1 MGLIMK
7 HTNKNKVKWSGE
19 LKKFTKYNIDLPK
32 EYIEMICIALEQKAD
47 WHLAQE
53 SDDKNKKV
61 DECCAMICRMV
72 NDCILE
78 QYNKQNK
85 N

>member
-1 MGLIMK
+1 MK
-7 HTNKNKVKWSGE
+7 QTNKNKVKWIGE
-19 LKKFTKYNIDLPK
+19 LKKFTKYTIDLPK

-47 WHLAQE
+47 WHLAQD
-53 SDDKNKKV
+53 SDSKNKKV
-61 DECCAMICRMV
+61 DECCAMICTMV
-72 NDCILE
+72 RDCVVE